1 MRANLVGRGAV
12 LGLLLASW
20 ALAPIGR
27 TAVPADAGSGDA
39 PRAAASAPAAA
50 VLAAVTGSILIE
62 RAGLAEPIVGALGM
76 RLQGGDTVRVGAS
89 SSATLYM
96 TGGGIVRV
104 PANNRIEIPGT
115 DAGLK
120 APPSQA
126 SKISRP
132 TVEVFEAGLW
142 VLNDPDGSILLSG
155 MRGPEGQAW
164 NDEGL
169 GSDLLSPRYDTIA
182 EARPAFHWSGQGTA
196 RVVVARGSETAWRSE
211 PAPAGTFIYPESGT
225 PLEPDQVYRW
235 WLESAEGGAPL
246 TEKVPFRMASRQMA
260 DSTTAFESDM
270 AAVSAGPDGPAV
282 SELMRCAYYLESGS
296 WSRMLDAAARLR
308 DLYPG
313 SDLAERALTGARR
326 QMRLDEEAAELLIDM
341 RGKSRAPAA
350 AAGRP

>member
-1 MRANLVGRGAV
+1 MRARPVGRGAV
-12 LGLLLASW
+12 LSLLLTFWVATLGPTAAS
-20 ALAPIGR
+20 
-27 TAVPADAGSGDA
+27 TDAGRGAA
-39 PRAAASAPAAA
+39 PRAAGAAPAAA

-62 RAGLAEPIVGALGM
+62 RAGLAEPIAGALGM
-76 RLQGGDTVRVGAS
+76 RLQGGDAVRVGAS

-104 PANNRIEIPGT
+104 PAGNRIEIPAT

-120 APPSQA
+120 PPAGQA

-155 MRGPEGQAW
+155 MRGAEGQAW

-169 GSDLLSPRYDTIA
+169 GSDLLSPRYETIP

-211 PAPAGTFIYPESGT
+211 PLSPGTVTYPQAGT

-235 WLESAEGGAPL
+235 WLEPADGGAAL
-246 TEKVPFRMASRQMA
+246 TEKIPFRTASRQVA
-260 DSTTAFESDM
+260 DSAAAFESDM
-270 AAVSAGPDGPAV
+270 ADVSAGPDGPAV

-313 SDLAERALTGARR
+313 SDLAERALAGARR
-326 QMRLDEEAAELLIDM
+326 QMRLDEEAAELLIGM

-350 AAGRP
+350 TASRP